1 MVFVRFEILTV
12 VLLCDVLLVEQFMTF
27 QKIVGPASLGQRS
40 PLFIEFDHDPS
51 QQA

>member
-27 QKIVGPASLGQRS
+27 QKIVRLCLQGEEAHSS
-40 PLFIEFDHDPS
+40 
-51 QQA
+51 